1 MSIIFNHSLLSS
13 ATRTF
18 KTSSTNNEIHGK
30 NVNQPRAKVCWSEIG
45 LNIFLITRA
54 PKKIIPASNN
64 CSFLHRL
71 HLQANKQRI
80 SKTLKAPPRK
90 TKYIFHETVNKHK
103 YLQNFFCSFWGGHNT
118 RIFIAL
124 HFNFRSG
131 ACDKRADAMK
141 RSENCGWWK
150 FY

>member
-103 YLQNFFCSFWGGHNT
+103 YLQNFLLFLGWPQYANFHCSVF
-118 RIFIAL
+118 
-124 HFNFRSG
+124 
-131 ACDKRADAMK
+131 
-141 RSENCGWWK
+141 
-150 FY
+150 